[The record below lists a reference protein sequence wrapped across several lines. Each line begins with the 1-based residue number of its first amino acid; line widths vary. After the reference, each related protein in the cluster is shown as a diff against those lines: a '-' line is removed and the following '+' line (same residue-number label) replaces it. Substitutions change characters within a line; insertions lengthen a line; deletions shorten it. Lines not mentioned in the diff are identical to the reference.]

1 MDKQLE
7 RRIYRAA
14 RRLFKLKHGATHHA
28 YECLMTFWRGS
39 THSDRPAYEHAALVV
54 VNLTNR
60 PRERHVWM
68 DICAD
73 LVAHAMENGRAVQPV
88 ALFECTL
95 CGHSFASS
103 GDADDDRVTMKA
115 HSKLKHPET
124 VE

>member
-1 MDKQLE
+1 MNNQLE

-14 RRLFKLKHGATHHA
+14 RRLFKMKHGATHHA
-28 YECLMTFWRGS
+28 YDCLLAFWRGS
-39 THSDRPAYEHAALVV
+39 AQDRPAYEHAALVV
-54 VNLTNR
+54 VKLSDR
-60 PRERHVWM
+60 PRERQMWM

-73 LVAHAMENGRAVQPV
+73 LIGHATMSGRTIQPV
-88 ALFECTL
+88 ALYECTL

-103 GDADDDRVTMKA
+103 GDADDDRVSMKA